1 MADIHQGHSALGDVA
16 ARTLANATKTVP
28 QLRLI
33 TPRWLTHML
42 LSVRFRGINHKAI
55 SSYLISLYCSL
66 AVLAEDAAGLIEN
79 VEVGKYHDYKHE
91 YAK

>member
-33 TPRWLTHML
+33 TPRWFTHC
-42 LSVRFRGINHKAI
+42 
-55 SSYLISLYCSL
+55 LIGSRLRPVST
-66 AVLAEDAAGLIEN
+66 GSTRSRTPTR
-79 VEVGKYHDYKHE
+79 
-91 YAK
+91 